1 MRQARSGLRP
11 WLGSKG
17 RGSKGRSPIGANLS
31 GLGYK
36 AASTPAPLPLLSP
49 LPPRIKASGQPHKR
63 YGIKHNRAN
72 AAAPEAVGGR
82 LIIRRG
88 SGGRRGRGDDRHAV
102 PIGQRLERP
111 NREARLPAWL
121 VSNRCQ
127 ARLVKLARMGAGRLS
142 TTFCAVLCED
152 ADGAAPANS
161 PGQAARTVAHGGRCA
176 PQVIGLFRLNP

>member
-1 MRQARSGLRP
+1 MSRASTITRDTRNRSSGICQLDDEPGWLVQPAGGLAQQGNRVKQARSGLRP

-36 AASTPAPLPLLSP
+36 AASTPVPLPLLSP

-63 YGIKHNRAN
+63 YGINHNRAN

-127 ARLVKLARMGAGRLS
+127 ARLGKLARMRQ
-142 TTFCAVLCED
+142 
-152 ADGAAPANS
+152 S
-161 PGQAARTVAHGGRCA
+161 PWVG
-176 PQVIGLFRLNP
+176 F